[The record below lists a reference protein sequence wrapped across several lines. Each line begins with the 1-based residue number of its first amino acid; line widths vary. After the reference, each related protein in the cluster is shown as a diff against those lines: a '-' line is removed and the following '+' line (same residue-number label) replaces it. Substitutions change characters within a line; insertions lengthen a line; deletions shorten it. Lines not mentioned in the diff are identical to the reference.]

1 MTLVLFFGKSVG
13 VKLLVINNV
22 TLVWTLIA
30 YCFLPLTA
38 LMRGIALLRI
48 VEVLEG
54 QRDQAAAKSS
64 EAAEVDLKAMG

>member
-54 QRDQAAAKSS
+54 QRD
-64 EAAEVDLKAMG
+64 

>member
-13 VKLLVINNV
+13 VKLLIINNV

-54 QRDQAAAKSS
+54 QRDQTAAKSS